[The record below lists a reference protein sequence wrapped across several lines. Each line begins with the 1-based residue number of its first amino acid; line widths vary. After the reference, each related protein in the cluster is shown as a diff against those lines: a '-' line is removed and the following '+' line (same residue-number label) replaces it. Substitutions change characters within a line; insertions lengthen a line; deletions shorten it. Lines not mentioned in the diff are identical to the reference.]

1 MSEVS
6 GEDYDIADLLLRGI
20 CPTCLTPVSEKEPE
34 EGITNGMH
42 NYCLLQGSAGHV
54 VGACWCSKDMNGKSL
69 REIAVIA
76 HERFR
81 AEYGETP

>member
-20 CPTCLTPVSEKEPE
+20 CPTCLTPVSEKEPY

-42 NYCLLQGSAGHV
+42 NFCCLQAVSGHIVYACRCYPDTTGGMSDREMAIFAGREFRRLY
-54 VGACWCSKDMNGKSL
+54 GK
-69 REIAVIA
+69 
-76 HERFR
+76 
-81 AEYGETP
+81 P